1 MRDGESFRP
10 GGGNNKEETG
20 YGDLRSV
27 CVRNTRE
34 NRNKEE
40 SSRGPKLQVG
50 VTGETVSI
58 KGYED
63 GRRVGCGSKAE
74 Q

>member
-1 MRDGESFRP
+1 M
-10 GGGNNKEETG
+10 
-20 YGDLRSV
+20 